1 MIAETWHSE
10 LEIFLSMDDNGRDP
24 WLVRRHLVSVA
35 AAAVAAFYFHC
46 LSIIMATPQ
55 AMTSGSQQWADSET
69 EAILL
74 YFIANK
80 SEIGDAGNFKKK
92 TYTAAAGIIPDQ
104 TRSWSQVQ
112 TKWQTVS

>member
-1 MIAETWHSE
+1 MAVWKMIAETWHSE
-10 LEIFLSMDDNGRDP
+10 LENFLLMDDNGRDP

-46 LSIIMATPQ
+46 LSIITATPQ

-74 YFIANK
+74 YFISNK
-80 SEIGDAGNFKKK
+80 SEIGDVGNFKKK
-92 TYTAAAGIIPDQ
+92 TYTAAAGIIPGQ
-104 TRSWSQVQ
+104 TRSSSQVQ
-112 TKWQTVS
+112 TK